1 MRYEDTKPLL
11 KKPPLV
17 PGNLSPENVY
27 FGEKMAL
34 LKIFLKATLH
44 CSRKDDFE
52 KAVKG
57 FSDKERADVS
67 EMLTDCRNMGFFPED
82 VIDNEIKWG
91 IALKGDV
98 EIEMERNAKRYFD
111 RGVQV
116 KKDGFAMRG
125 ME

>member
-1 MRYEDTKPLL
+1 MHYENSKALL
-11 KKPPLV
+11 RRPPLV
-17 PGNLSPENVY
+17 PNNMSPEVVY
-27 FGEKMAL
+27 SGEKIAL

-44 CSRKDDFE
+44 CTGKEDFE

-57 FSDKERADVS
+57 FSDKERAEVAKTLS
-67 EMLTDCRNMGFFPED
+67 ECRSMGYYPEA

-111 RGVQV
+111 
-116 KKDGFAMRG
+116 
-125 ME
+125 